1 VTSVVIDTR
10 LPAVQARFRKPCAGE
25 AERMLFFLLLLAV
38 LVVAGI
44 VLAVTVIKWL
54 FILAIVAALAWV
66 LLFFLRRAA

>member
-1 VTSVVIDTR
+1 VATQTTAEV
-10 LPAVQARFRKPCAGE
+10 RFRNWRCGE
-25 AERMLFFLLLLAV
+25 DEHMLVFLLLLAV